1 MRYGR
6 FTMPTPK
13 TPRRIR
19 PADRKRQL
27 LDHAAALFAE
37 RGYAQV
43 SVADIARAAG
53 VTAPS
58 VYRHFADKQS
68 LLAAAVN
75 AGVDDLETCTG
86 RALTEGDA
94 PVDDLI
100 SSVCA
105 LGVKRPESTS
115 LWRWG
120 SQHLSDEQN
129 REVVLRTRAILHHWA
144 DVLADGTD
152 LTEREAVTLA
162 WAMISVAGS
171 LSVHRTRMS
180 LTRTLAE
187 VDALVRRLIAL
198 RPDSAPPLPPLP
210 PTGTGAPTRRDEILD
225 AAATLFAERG
235 YAGVGMDDI
244 GAAVGI
250 TGPSVYKHFSSK
262 IAILIGIGQR
272 GATRLEA
279 GVMTAYA
286 TTSDPAKLL
295 ALLIDSYVNV
305 ITSTPELSVT
315 FNSSDALAGQPNAS
329 DLVDIQRRYVARWV
343 DLLMQTDPDLPRDR
357 AAIDVHAALSIVN
370 DAVRMRRGTSRPEF
384 GAQMAYLMKGV
395 LNV

>member
-1 MRYGR
+1 
-6 FTMPTPK
+6 MPTPK

-120 SQHLSDEQN
+120 SQHLTDEQN

-198 RPDSAPPLPPLP
+198 RPDSAPPLPALP
-210 PTGTGAPTRRDEILD
+210 PSGTGAPTRRDEILD

-235 YAGVGMDDI
+235 YAGVGVDDI

-286 TTSDPAKLL
+286 STSDPAKLL

-395 LNV
+395 LGV